1 MSSNFKS
8 NISNGENIIPTSVKK
23 QLWEK
28 SYLVHFEFDG
38 VYYYIDKRYKSP
50 FGFEYDFW
58 YYNGTDKVQA
68 RLTNE
73 LAIKL
78 TNYINRKKKLY
89 KILGKID

>member
-1 MSSNFKS
+1 MGK
-8 NISNGENIIPTSVKK
+8 NIIPTSVKK
-23 QLWEK
+23 HLWEK
-28 SYLVHFEFDG
+28 SHLVHFEYDG
-38 VYYYIDKRYKSP
+38 IYYYIDKRYESP

-58 YYNGTDKVQA
+58 YYNETDKVQA